1 VIRITIAVKD
11 ILDLQSFEKAEVV
24 AGINGLSRSI
34 QGVSLIEV
42 PESKD
47 MFRDNELYI
56 TAFYSIRDN
65 IDLQIATLEKIKDCK
80 AAGICYIDMYIEKL
94 EARVLKFADENNV
107 PIIRVPHHV
116 HYSTMITS
124 IMRKIIQK
132 NERELFQSDQI
143 KNKILKLFRTKSFTE
158 IVNIMEDLS
167 GNPIIYLDREKTVM
181 SNLAKSLSE
190 GFINKIKNLANK
202 DKFDEKMDKYQI
214 DIYPVKHIASD
225 GIIVIIYLKNDIMGN
240 LGIIDFVMQLG
251 RWIIAYQNYNELLSK
266 TEKKQM
272 LNNYYKSLIIKD
284 TPKNELIDKANE
296 LGWELSSFFVSVIF
310 YMNCNNSSKYRL
322 YKYENKVKS
331 IFHDRILTIRKK
343 DKIIMFLS
351 IDQDIN
357 EIQNAFLHK
366 IENINIYNSN
376 IHNKSSS
383 DHIILM
389 TLGRLKNDIS
399 KLKESY
405 FEAKQT
411 LDFGLRL
418 NLNNC
423 LCYWEDVCLLDLLTK
438 GENRSTID
446 LFIKN
451 MLGDLLQEDFKVYL
465 DTLYVYFSFNEDRQK
480 TSDVLNIHYNTVKYR
495 ISKASDILSGEMEN
509 NKYFVYLALKL
520 YKTLN

>member
-1 VIRITIAVKD
+1 MIGITVAVKD
-11 ILDLQSFEKAEVV
+11 ILNLQSFEEAEVV
-24 AGINGLSRSI
+24 AGKNGLGRSI

-47 MFRDNELYI
+47 MFKENELYI
-56 TAFYSIRDN
+56 TAFYSIRNN
-65 IDLQIATLEKIKDCK
+65 IDLQIATLKKIKNCD
-80 AAGICYIDMYIEKL
+80 AAGICYIDMYLKKL
-94 EARVLKFADENNV
+94 EAKVLKFADENDI

-132 NERELFQSDQI
+132 KERELFQSYQI

-158 IVNIMEDLS
+158 LVNIMEELS

-181 SNLAKSLSE
+181 SNLAKSLSK
-190 GFINKIKNLANK
+190 GVINKIKNLVNK
-202 DKFDEKMDKYQI
+202 DKFDDKINKYQI
-214 DIYPVKHIASD
+214 DIYPVKDIASD
-225 GIIVIIYLKNDIMGN
+225 GKIVIVYLQNDIMEN
-240 LGIIDFVMQLG
+240 LRTIDFVMELG

-266 TEKKQM
+266 TEKEQI

-296 LGWELSSFFVSVIF
+296 LGWELSSFFVSVIL
-310 YMNCNNSSKYRL
+310 YMNCNSSSKYRL
-322 YKYENKVKS
+322 YEYENKVKS
-331 IFHDRILTIRKK
+331 IFNDKILTIRKK

-351 IDQDIN
+351 IDQEIN

-366 IENINIYNSN
+366 LENINIYNSN
-376 IHNKSSS
+376 SHNKSSS
-383 DHIILM
+383 DHILLM

-399 KLKESY
+399 RIKESY

-411 LDFGLRL
+411 LNFGLRL

-446 LFIKN
+446 LFIN
-451 MLGDLLQEDFKVYL
+451 NILGDLLEEDFKVYL
-465 DTLYVYFSFNEDRQK
+465 DTLYAYFSFNEDRQK

-495 ISKASDILSGEMEN
+495 ISRASDILSGEMEN

-520 YKTLN
+520 YKALN